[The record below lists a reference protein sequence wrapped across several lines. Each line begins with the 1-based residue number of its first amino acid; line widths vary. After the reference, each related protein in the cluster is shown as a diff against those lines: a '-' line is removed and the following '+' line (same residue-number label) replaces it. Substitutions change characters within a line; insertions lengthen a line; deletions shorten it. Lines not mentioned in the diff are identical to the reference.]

1 MDMTQIAIL
10 LLTVAGACL
19 GWFAR
24 EIYQA
29 TQTLRKDISTLEVQI
44 ARDYVRYD
52 RMQDALKPVMDALA
66 ELHKLMDRKADK

>member
-10 LLTVAGACL
+10 LLTIAGACL

-29 TQTLRKDISTLEVQI
+29 TQTLRKDISSLEVQI

-52 RMQDALKPVMDALA
+52 RMQDAIQPILDAIA
-66 ELHKLMDRKADK
+66 DLHKVLERKVDK